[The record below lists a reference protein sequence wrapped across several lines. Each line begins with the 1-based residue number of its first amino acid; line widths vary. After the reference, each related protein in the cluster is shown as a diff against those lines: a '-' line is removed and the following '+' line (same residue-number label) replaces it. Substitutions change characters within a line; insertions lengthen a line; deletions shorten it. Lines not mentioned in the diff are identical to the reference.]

1 MMTNSLRTIAILCL
15 AVAATVLS
23 AAPAG
28 ADPEQSELSLS
39 VSNGDAQSSGAE
51 QVTLTCDPAGGNH
64 PAASEA
70 CAALTLAG
78 GVIDKIAGSPGVLC
92 PKIYAPVTAT
102 AAGTWHG
109 RNFQWQKTFG
119 NTCELHAATTPL
131 FDFFT
136 S

>member
-1 MMTNSLRTIAILCL
+1 MMTNSLRTIATICL
-15 AVAATVLS
+15 AIATAALS

-39 VSNGDAQSSGAE
+39 VSKGDAQSPNAE
-51 QVTLTCDPAGGNH
+51 QVTLTCDPAAGSH

-70 CAALTLAG
+70 CAALTAADG
-78 GVIDKIAGSPGVLC
+78 AFDKLAGSPGVRC
-92 PKIYAPVTAT
+92 MKIYAPVTAT

-119 NTCELHAATTPL
+119 NSCELRAATTPL